1 LSCAL
6 AQHSTGLV
14 LSQVPDLFDV
24 WRRSKVRIFYL
35 LEDSV
40 KNQKSLS
47 LRSLLTAAALA
58 ALSFVSTVANA
69 QVVLTASS
77 WLPPT
82 HTLSQSQ
89 AQWCEEVSKAT
100 SARVKCNILPKAV
113 VAPAGTFDAVRD
125 GLADLSFSVHGYTP
139 GRYTLSQIVELPF
152 AGDNP
157 VATSIAYQKIYE
169 KHLAKVDE
177 HKGLKVITVFTH
189 GPGALFNTKRPV
201 QSLAD
206 MQGLKFRVGGGMVN
220 EVGKAMGVN
229 VTLKPAPESYELL
242 SSGVMDG
249 VFFPAES
256 IESFKLEKLIKH
268 RTSFPGGLYNT
279 SFAFVMNEGTWKKIA
294 KADQDAIN
302 KLSGE
307 HAAKIFG
314 LGWDKVDRRGSAFMQ
329 ANGVQAQNASKAFV
343 EEVRGKVGGLEQK
356 FFADAKAKGLAN
368 PEQVLKE
375 YRAEIAKQ
383 L

>member
-1 LSCAL
+1 VKVQKLHSAVLFAAGL
-6 AQHSTGLV
+6 ASY
-14 LSQVPDLFDV
+14 SA
-24 WRRSKVRIFYL
+24 S
-35 LEDSV
+35 SM
-40 KNQKSLS
+40 
-47 LRSLLTAAALA
+47 
-58 ALSFVSTVANA
+58 A

-89 AQWCEEVSKAT
+89 AQWCEEVTKAT
-100 SARVKCNILPKAV
+100 SSRVKCNILPKPV
-113 VAPAGTFDAVRD
+113 VAPPGTFDAVRD
-125 GLADLSFSVHGYTP
+125 GLADISFSVHGYTP
-139 GRYTLSQIVELPF
+139 GRYTLTQLAELPF

-157 VATSIAYQKIYE
+157 VATSIAYQRVYD
-169 KHLAKVDE
+169 KHLAKVNE
-177 HKGLKVITVFTH
+177 HKGLKVLAVFTH
-189 GPGALFNTKRPV
+189 GPGAVFNTKKPI

-220 EVGKAMGVN
+220 EVGKALGVN

-279 SFAFVMNEGTWKKIA
+279 SFAFVMNEATWGKIA
-294 KADQDAIN
+294 KADQDAIT

-329 ANGVQAQNASKAFV
+329 ANGVQVQNASKAFI
-343 EEVRGKVGGLEQK
+343 EEVRTKTVALEQK
-356 FFADAKAKGLAN
+356 FIADAKAKGLAN
-368 PEQVLKE
+368 PEQVLKD
-375 YRAEIAKQ
+375 YRAEIAKA